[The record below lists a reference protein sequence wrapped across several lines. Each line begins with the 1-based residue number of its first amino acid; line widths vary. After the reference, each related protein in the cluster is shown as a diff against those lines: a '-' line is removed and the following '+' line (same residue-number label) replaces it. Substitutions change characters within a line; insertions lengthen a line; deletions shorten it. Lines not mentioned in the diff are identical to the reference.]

1 MHILSNSF
9 QIDFDETEY
18 MHCMIKKKKVLLSIW
33 KFEEKL
39 AI

>member
-18 MHCMIKKKKVLLSIW
+18 IHFMIKKKKVLLSIW